1 MLYALLCRRWERGK
15 KVEGM
20 RRLGRWDWTH
30 EAQAGW
36 RAQANC
42 ICLLAPGPVGGK
54 VARIPGLM
62 LDAVQLNQQSSN

>member
-42 ICLLAPGPVGGK
+42 PHAPGPVGGK
-54 VARIPGLM
+54 VAGIHGLM
-62 LDAVQLNQQSSN
+62 LDAVQLNQRSSY